1 VASLIDVNGT
11 LYGTTQEGG
20 TYNGGTVFGLDPYIR
35 AQRTLYSFCRQ
46 LNCADRLI
54 VGANLIDVK
63 GTLYGT
69 AASGGVYNAGTVF
82 AVKPFRRVSHAPV
95 AGQFVLWVTS

>member
-20 TYNGGTVFGLDPYIR
+20 TYNAGTVFGLDPYIR

-46 LNCADRLI
+46 LNCADGLDPD
-54 VGANLIDVK
+54 ANLMDVK

-69 AASGGVYNAGTVF
+69 TLGGGTYNNGTVF
-82 AVKPFRRVSHAPV
+82 AVKP
-95 AGQFVLWVTS
+95 